1 MIYRDDRLACEAR
14 IRVLEAELRGLRSE
28 SRSRMT
34 VSLRRRLHQ
43 EHRSLIWARRRLA
56 QRVGWIL
63 PRSMSELLV
72 ALGVA
77 MICLT
82 LAAGAVFLVACVV
95 SIRLA

>member
-1 MIYRDDRLACEAR
+1 MIFRDDRLAAEAR
-14 IRVLEAELRGLRSE
+14 IRVLETELRTLRRE

-34 VSLRRRLHQ
+34 LSLRRRLHQ
-43 EHRSLIWARRRLA
+43 EHRSLVWARRRLA
-56 QRVGWIL
+56 QRVGWML

-82 LAAGAVFLVACVV
+82 LTGGVVFLVACVA
-95 SIRLA
+95 SIGLV